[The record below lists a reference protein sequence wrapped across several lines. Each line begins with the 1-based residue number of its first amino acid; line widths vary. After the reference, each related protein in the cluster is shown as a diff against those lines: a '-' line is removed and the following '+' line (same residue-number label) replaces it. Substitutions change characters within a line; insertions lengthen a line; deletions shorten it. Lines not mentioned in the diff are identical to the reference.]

1 MKKVFAIFA
10 IAAIMVACNNS
21 SDKKTDAAKDSA
33 AMMDSMNKVMENNK
47 DSVNN
52 MMNTMQDSTNKMI
65 NNIKDSVK
73 KMN

>member
-10 IAAIMVACNNS
+10 IAGIMVACNNS

-33 AMMDSMNKVMENNK
+33 AMMDSMNKMMDANK
-47 DSVNN
+47 DSVNK
-52 MMNTMQDSTNKMI
+52 MMNKMQDSTNKMM
-65 NNIKDSVK
+65 NNIKDSVN